1 MPLARGAKTHHKAQ
15 GPGRHIALIRMRHD
29 RGIEKRRRFQG
40 VFAGKHRANEQLA
53 VLRQLSLREHM
64 TLDHLEMI
72 QHHLLDIEMTG
83 MKFLADHLQ
92 LGLHLLLAQQQ
103 GAANDGGDARFLERN
118 ERANDH
124 PRTLGLQ
131 NDVMTTQDKGLH

>member
-1 MPLARGAKTHHKAQ
+1 MPLARRAKAHHKAQ
-15 GPGRHIALIRMRHD
+15 GPGWHIALVRVGHD
-29 RGIEKRRRFQG
+29 RRIEKRRRLQG
-40 VFAGKHRANEQLA
+40 ILAGKHRANEQLA

-64 TLDHLEMI
+64 PFNHLEMI
-72 QHHLLDIEMTG
+72 QHHLLDIEVTR

-131 NDVMTTQDKGLH
+131 NDVMTTQDKRVH

>member
-1 MPLARGAKTHHKAQ
+1 MPFTRRAKAHHKSQ

-29 RGIEKRRRFQG
+29 RGIEERRRFQG
-40 VFAGKHRANEQLA
+40 ILAGKHRANEQLA
-53 VLRQLSLREHM
+53 VLRKFTLREHM
-64 TLDHLEMI
+64 PFDHLEMI
-72 QHHLLDIEMTG
+72 QHHLLDIEVTG

-92 LGLHLLLAQQQ
+92 LGFHLLIAKQQ

-124 PRTLGLQ
+124 PRALRLQ